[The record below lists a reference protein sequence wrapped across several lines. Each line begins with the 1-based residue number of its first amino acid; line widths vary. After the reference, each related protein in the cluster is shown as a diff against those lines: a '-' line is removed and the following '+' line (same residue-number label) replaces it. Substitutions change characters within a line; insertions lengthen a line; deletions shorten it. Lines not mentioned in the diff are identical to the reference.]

1 MKLKRIWKIFIVLV
15 LLLVIIIFSILGF
28 YNYNLQPVDKSDDTS
43 VVFTITPGTTTKQ
56 IAKNLMDASLI
67 RNDKVLLV
75 YLKLNNISNMQ
86 ASTYKLKRNMSLEE
100 IVEVINKGKGYN
112 PDEIT
117 ITFKEGEN
125 IRNIAKVISENTE
138 NSYEDV
144 LNKVNDN
151 KYLDSLIEQ
160 YWFLDKNIKNNKL
173 YYSLEGFLAPDTY
186 IFENK
191 NVKVEE
197 IFSKMLDETDKVLTK
212 YKKEIEKSDLS
223 IYEILTLASIVEKEG
238 KTKDFNNI
246 ASVFINRLDKNM
258 ELASCATAYYG
269 VKKDFNEVGIATTDM
284 INNKNNYNTYI
295 IKGLSVGPIAS
306 ISEEA
311 LLSVINPISTNYL
324 YFLSDN
330 EGNSYFFKTYSEHQ
344 KKQSELKS
352 LGKWAR

>member
-1 MKLKRIWKIFIVLV
+1 MKLKRIWKIFIGLI

-28 YNYNLQPVDKSDDTS
+28 YNYNLQSVDKSDDTS
-43 VVFTITPGTTTKQ
+43 VVFTITPGTSTKQ

-86 ASTYKLKRNMSLEE
+86 ASTYKLRRNMSLEE

-112 PDEIT
+112 PDEIS

-160 YWFLDKNIKNNKL
+160 YWFLDKNIKSNKL

-258 ELASCATAYYG
+258 ELGSCATAYYG

-330 EGNSYFFKTYSEHQ
+330 EGNTYFFKTYMEHQ
-344 KKQSELKS
+344 KKQAELKS